1 MPPNPQTAPILVFDI
16 ETIPDVATGKRLYPE
31 IASLDDEQ
39 ALTALIALREQE
51 VNSPFMRQPLHKIAC
66 LSFLWV
72 ENGNMT
78 LKSLSLENHS
88 EEQILQTFFRAFEKQ
103 PTLVSWNGKGFDI
116 PVIMYRAL
124 QYDISVPKFFSEMGD
139 MKYNN
144 YLHRYHDR
152 HTDLMVKM
160 SMGATYQP
168 LDTVASLCSFAGK
181 QDIDGTMVVGLV
193 QAENWQTLTTYCEG
207 DVINTWLLYL
217 RWQRLTGKMPVEMAK
232 NWEVATHQYLSGL
245 QNTVVKT
252 SNRDNATADLESGEL
267 ESGDLENNALKNGEE
282 TKTPTLR
289 HAKFLAGWEFGNGEK
304 I

>member
-1 MPPNPQTAPILVFDI
+1 
-16 ETIPDVATGKRLYPE
+16 
-31 IASLDDEQ
+31 
-39 ALTALIALREQE
+39 
-51 VNSPFMRQPLHKIAC
+51 
-66 LSFLWV
+66 
-72 ENGNMT
+72 
-78 LKSLSLENHS
+78 
-88 EEQILQTFFRAFEKQ
+88 
-103 PTLVSWNGKGFDI
+103 
-116 PVIMYRAL
+116 
-124 QYDISVPKFFSEMGD
+124 

-144 YLHRYHDR
+144 YLNRYHDR

-193 QAENWQTLTTYCEG
+193 QAEDWQTLTTYCEG

>member
-1 MPPNPQTAPILVFDI
+1 MPAPILIFDI

-31 IASLDDEQ
+31 IATLDEEQ

-51 VNSPFMRQPLHKIAC
+51 ANSPFMRQPLHKIAC

-103 PTLVSWNGKGFDI
+103 PILVSWNGKGFDI

-124 QYDISVPKFFSEMGD
+124 QYDISVPKFFNETGD

-144 YLHRYHDR
+144 YLSRYHDR
-152 HTDLMVKM
+152 HTDLMLKM
-160 SMGATYQP
+160 AMGATFQP
-168 LDTVASLCSFAGK
+168 LDTVASLCGFAGK

-193 QAENWQTLTTYCEG
+193 QNNEWQTLTTYCES

-217 RWQRLTGKMPVEMAK
+217 RWQRLTGKMPSDMA
-232 NWEVATHQYLSGL
+232 NGWEIGTHQYLQGL
-245 QNTVVKT
+245 QN
-252 SNRDNATADLESGEL
+252 ADGS
-267 ESGDLENNALKNGEE
+267 
-282 TKTPTLR
+282 LR
-289 HAKFLAGWEFGNGEK
+289 HEKFLTAWAFGNSGNVGNGENSGNSEK
-304 I
+304 VENLADNLTDTNEESDND